1 MNSTDNKDTPFRG
14 VPLTNNA
21 SAMIVWVLTQK
32 IPDCLGFSITQ
43 IDVAAG
49 NKETILSSRLVRFKG
64 QKKDGKA
71 GTTADYPIQGCKW
84 VDGTAKEGGRY
95 KWRITAMIGKPG
107 NLKPGPSFTTS
118 EATLGF
124 DYGPFVKLCVNRGH
138 LVSSQ
143 WLADMLP
150 KTPEGAPDPAGL
162 IAALKDPESIIAKKL
177 GAYLPNFIRLPFED
191 AIREAWHVY
200 SLYYELSEPGL
211 VDYLAEHRDIWD
223 MVLSAAGKDDET
235 NAPAAEKLKGK
246 NLKRRML
253 DPAFLG
259 HNKLD
264 VVTDGKRKPRKV
276 MFKSANA
283 TMTGFYTQANYAT
296 YIDSP
301 ELAGVALDYYDR
313 TLADTLGGIL
323 QSPEYRAKNA
333 ELPPLIT
340 LPDGTTVQVVFSP
353 STQERTKPKNVP
365 GQRTFPLLDLAAS
378 TRVAKDELLKA
389 KQGIYFLAFYPG
401 FPSFLDVVT
410 WMQKKRPELFIRGAV
425 SSAQALPRENSGP
438 KKWGSGT
445 SSLASFMSDTTV
457 PSGFGELPSGLLAPL
472 HIDGAAPVAP
482 KPQVMMFNNRKK
494 TPTIIAASALE
505 AGWQDWHKELLKL
518 PDAHAIIHSKVI
530 VIDPFGE
537 NPRVVGAASDNLGL
551 KAGFSNDEVML
562 VIGGNRGYAQAMF
575 LHIMDVY
582 SHFMWRYLVN
592 TGQSTFSGELAA
604 DDSWQG
610 KYLSGRTHDE
620 YESWVN
626 GAVGAA

>member
-1 MNSTDNKDTPFRG
+1 MTTNNNPFR
-14 VPLTNNA
+14 VVALANNA
-21 SAMIVWVLTQK
+21 SAMIVWVLEEK
-32 IPDCLGFSITQ
+32 IPNCLGFSITR

-64 QKKDGKA
+64 QKKAGEP
-71 GTTADYPIQGCKW
+71 GTTADYPIQGSKW
-84 VDGTAKEGGRY
+84 VDGGAKEGGQYR
-95 KWRITAMIGKPG
+95 WRVTAMIGTPG
-107 NLKPGPSFTTS
+107 NLKPGPSVTTNVV
-118 EATLGF
+118 TLGM
-124 DYGPFVKLCVNRGH
+124 DYGPFIKLCVNRGH

-150 KTPEGAPDPAGL
+150 KTPEGAPDPAAL
-162 IAALKDPESIIAKKL
+162 IAALKDPESTIAKKL
-177 GAYLPNFIRLPFED
+177 GAYLPNFIRLPFEE

-200 SLYYELSEPGL
+200 SLYYELSEPGF
-211 VDYLAEHRDIWD
+211 VEYLAQHRDVWD
-223 MVLSAAGKDDET
+223 MVLGNAGKDDET
-235 NAPAAEKLKGK
+235 NAAAAEKLKGK
-246 NLKRRML
+246 NLTRRML
-253 DPAFLG
+253 PSGSLA

-264 VVTDGKRKPRKV
+264 VVTDGERKPRKV
-276 MFKSANA
+276 MFKSANG
-283 TMTGFYTQANYAT
+283 TMTGCYTQANYAT
-296 YIDSP
+296 YFDSP
-301 ELAGVALDYYDR
+301 ELAGQALDYYDR
-313 TLADTLGGIL
+313 TLADTLGEIL
-323 QSPEYRAKNA
+323 QSPEYRAQNA

-378 TRVAKDELLKA
+378 TRVAKGELLKA
-389 KQGIYFLAFYPG
+389 MQGIYFLAFYPG

-410 WMQKKRPELFIRGAV
+410 WLQKKRPELFIRGAV
-425 SSAQALPRENSGP
+425 SSSQALPRENTGP
-438 KKWGSGT
+438 KKWGAGT
-445 SSLASFMSDTTV
+445 SSLAGFMADTTL

-472 HIDGAAPVAP
+472 YIDGAAPVAS

-562 VIGGNRGYAQAMF
+562 VIGGNRAYAQAMF

-582 SHFMWRYLVN
+582 SHFRWRYLVN
-592 TGQSTFSGELAA
+592 TGKSTFKGELAA
-604 DDSWQG
+604 DDTWQA

-620 YESWVN
+620 YESWVD
-626 GAVGAA
+626 GAVVAA